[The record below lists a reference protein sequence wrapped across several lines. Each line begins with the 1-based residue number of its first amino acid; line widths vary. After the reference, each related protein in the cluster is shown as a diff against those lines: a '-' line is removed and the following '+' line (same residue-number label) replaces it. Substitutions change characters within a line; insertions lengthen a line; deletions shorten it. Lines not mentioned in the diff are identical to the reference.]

1 MVEKKL
7 VVDHLKIDYKGL
19 FSMQDFYRT
28 LDSFFKEKGWDKR
41 ETRNSEFVSP
51 EGKYV
56 EMEIEPFKKITDY
69 AKLVIRINIIIKN
82 LKEVVVEKQKHKM
95 KMNQGDVQVIIDGF
109 LITDYENRWEGKP
122 EYVFIRA
129 LFDKFVYK
137 RYNSEFE
144 RTLVNEVE
152 ELTTTLKSF
161 LNLYR
166 F

>member
-1 MVEKKL
+1 
-7 VVDHLKIDYKGL
+7 
-19 FSMQDFYRT
+19 
-28 LDSFFKEKGWDKR
+28 
-41 ETRNSEFVSP
+41 
-51 EGKYV
+51 
-56 EMEIEPFKKITDY
+56 MEIEPFKKITDY